1 MGALTVNLGENSY
14 DILIDDASLYDIG
27 GECALRGLCGRAV
40 VITNPAIGSL
50 YSARV
55 LRSLVDAGNRT
66 IVIEIPD
73 GEEHKNFLTL
83 NAIYDKLIDAG
94 IDRESFIVALG
105 GGVVGDVAGFAA
117 ATFMRGIPFVQV
129 PTSLLAQ
136 VDSSVGGKTAI
147 DHPRGKNLIGA
158 FYQPRLVLAD
168 VDTLSSLPRREF
180 IAGMAEII
188 KYGVIFDRAF
198 FEYLELNCEKVLE
211 MDHACLGHIIRRCCE
226 LKAYVVERDEKESG
240 LRAALNFG
248 HTFGHAIEAQA
259 GYGKL
264 AHGEAVAIGMSLAS
278 KVSLSLG
285 YCDVTDVE
293 RISNALNRFGLPL
306 EVPTYDRSQML
317 RLLASDKKTRNGVIK
332 FICNCGVGNYIVEN
346 LTAEQL
352 LVLSGLEA

>member
-1 MGALTVNLGENSY
+1 VCVLTVSLGENSY
-14 DILIDDASLYDIG
+14 DVLIDGASLSDIG
-27 GECALRGLCGRAV
+27 AECALRGLRGQAA
-40 VITNPAIGSL
+40 VITNPVVGSL

-55 LRSLVDAGNRT
+55 LQSLIDAGNRT
-66 IVIEIPD
+66 ILIEIPD

-83 NAIYDKLIDAG
+83 NTIYDKLIDAG
-94 IDRESFIVALG
+94 FDRESFIVALG

-117 ATFMRGIPFVQV
+117 ATFMRGIPFAQA

-147 DHPRGKNLIGA
+147 DHPKGKNLIGA
-158 FYQPRLVLAD
+158 FYQPRLVLSD

-188 KYGVIFDRAF
+188 KYGVIFDKAF
-198 FEYLELNCEKVLE
+198 FEYLELNSEKV
-211 MDHACLGHIIRRCCE
+211 MKMNRACLGHIIRRCCE
-226 LKAYVVERDEKESG
+226 LKACVVERDEKESG

-248 HTFGHAIEAQA
+248 HTFGHAIETQA

-285 YCDVTDVE
+285 HCDVTDVE
-293 RISNALNRFGLPL
+293 RISGALKQFGLPFD
-306 EVPTYDRSQML
+306 VPTYDRSQML
-317 RLLASDKKTRNGVIK
+317 RLLTSDKKTRSGVIK
-332 FICNCGVGNYIVEN
+332 VICNCGVGDYLVEN

-352 LVLSGLEA
+352 LVLSGLEV